1 MPNELLCRSLVFFL
15 QGGYQEDSGI
25 TAKAILFVQFLQ
37 LFQVSFQFRNES
49 FWKGNRPFFSSFSIM
64 DNEKLLIK
72 IEVVNPE
79 LETLKKPETATI
91 QQFYDQIVRGRQM
104 GEARIN
110 LFNRVQSLLKLAIID
125 HQSAVFL

>member
-1 MPNELLCRSLVFFL
+1 
-15 QGGYQEDSGI
+15 
-25 TAKAILFVQFLQ
+25 
-37 LFQVSFQFRNES
+37 
-49 FWKGNRPFFSSFSIM
+49 M